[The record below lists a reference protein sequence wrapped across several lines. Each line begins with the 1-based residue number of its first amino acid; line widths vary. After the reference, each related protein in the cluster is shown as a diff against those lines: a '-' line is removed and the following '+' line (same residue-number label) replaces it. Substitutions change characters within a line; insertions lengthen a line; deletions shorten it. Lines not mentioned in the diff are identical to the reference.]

1 MIHDICPPQLLTE
14 TVSCC
19 VEPQA
24 GSAATLTMNTPRLPA
39 PFFVVTVITLDPL
52 PSIRN
57 SETPRVKLFP
67 LPAIE
72 ALMVRVPV
80 AFTIVN
86 TADPVLCAVSLWLN
100 ERLLGLMDDTH
111 CAAGVAVGDG
121 LAEGVGVGDGLPLPL
136 PFPLLSP
143 GPLPLP
149 LLLGVGVGVAVGVG
163 VGVGVGVA
171 SGSPPPSIGGVPDG
185 VGVGVG
191 VGVEST
197 SPVTSAIS
205 TGGIS

>member
-1 MIHDICPPQLLTE
+1 MT
-14 TVSCC
+14 T
-19 VEPQA
+19 
-24 GSAATLTMNTPRLPA
+24 NTPRLPA

-52 PSIRN
+52 PSMRS
-57 SETPRVKLFP
+57 SETPSTRLFP
-67 LPAIE
+67 FPAIE
-72 ALMVRVPV
+72 ALIVRVPV
-80 AFTIVN
+80 AFSIVN
-86 TADPVLCAVSLWLN
+86 TAEPDVFVSSLWLS
-100 ERLLGLMDDTH
+100 ERVLGLRDETH

-121 LAEGVGVGDGLPLPL
+121 DAAGVGVGDAFPL

-171 SGSPPPSIGGVPDG
+171 SGSPPPSSGGVPDG
-185 VGVGVG
+185 VGVGVAVG

-205 TGGIS
+205 TGGMS